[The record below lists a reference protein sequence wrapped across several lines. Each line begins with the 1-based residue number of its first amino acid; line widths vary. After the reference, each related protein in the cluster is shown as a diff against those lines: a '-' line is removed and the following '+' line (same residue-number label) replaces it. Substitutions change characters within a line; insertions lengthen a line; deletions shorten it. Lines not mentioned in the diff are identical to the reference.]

1 METRGGLPKQN
12 IYGINQQL
20 SVKRSLYFI
29 LQQFSSKMPRGMPVS
44 EDLRISMCKAHDQG
58 ISGRKIS
65 ASHSVPRST
74 VQDIINLYKR
84 TGGVHQKN
92 KPGRPSQI
100 TGADKKAL
108 RKIIRTNRR
117 CNAKELTV
125 LWRARILKDVSLST
139 TKRCIKKIGY
149 KFYKVL
155 LLFLLEYK
163 HL

>member
-84 TGGVHQKN
+84 TGGVHQKAN
-92 KPGRPSQI
+92 LADQVKLPEQI
-100 TGADKKAL
+100 RKLCVKLSEQTDGAM
-108 RKIIRTNRR
+108 
-117 CNAKELTV
+117 
-125 LWRARILKDVSLST
+125 LKN
-139 TKRCIKKIGY
+139 
-149 KFYKVL
+149 
-155 LLFLLEYK
+155 
-163 HL
+163 